1 MTKSPAA
8 TIAFDAGAI
17 DYDHITFVRFEARRW
32 RNIFGDHVPA
42 NPCRYAFARLSASSM
57 QDKPSDM
64 NKPPSIPPPAIELT
78 GLAKTYKASKK
89 APAKTALHGIN
100 LTVPRGSIFGLLG
113 PNGAGKSTA
122 INILAGLVNKSAGTA
137 RIMGY
142 DIETQTRAA
151 RASIGIV
158 PQEIAMDVFFTPYDA
173 LELQAGYYGVPK
185 SERRTEEILDALG
198 LLDKRDAYVR
208 QLSGGMKRRLL
219 IAKALVHN
227 PPVLILDEPT
237 AGVDIE
243 LRRQL
248 WDYVQELHKRGTTI
262 ILTTHYLEEAEALCD
277 QIAIIHHGK
286 IVANESKGSLL
297 SRMDKRILVITPA
310 QTLTTVPDVL
320 SDLNAQINDGN
331 LIITYQKGTDS
342 VTSLMNR
349 VKEAGLT
356 IDDLRTDQP
365 DLEDVFLQL
374 TYGSDDPN

>member
-1 MTKSPAA
+1 MSDNPPKSSE
-8 TIAFDAGAI
+8 T
-17 DYDHITFVRFEARRW
+17 T
-32 RNIFGDHVPA
+32 
-42 NPCRYAFARLSASSM
+42 
-57 QDKPSDM
+57 
-64 NKPPSIPPPAIELT
+64 PAIELID
-78 GLAKTYKASKK
+78 LKKTYKASKK

-100 LTVPRGSIFGLLG
+100 LTIPRGSIFGLLG

-122 INILAGLVNKSAGTA
+122 INILAGFVNKSSGTA

-142 DIETQTRAA
+142 DIDAQTRQA

-158 PQEIAMDVFFTPYDA
+158 PQEIAMDVFFTPFQA

-185 SERRTEEILDALG
+185 SGRRTEEILAALG
-198 LLDKRDAYVR
+198 LTNKRDAYVR

-248 WDYVQELHKRGTTI
+248 WDYVQELHKLGTTV

-277 QIAIIHHGK
+277 RIAIIHQGR
-286 IVANESKGSLL
+286 IVANESKGLLL
-297 SRMDKRILVITPA
+297 SRMDKRMLVITPTQA
-310 QTLTTVPDVL
+310 LSEVPASL
-320 SDLNAQINDGN
+320 SDLGAELDDGN
-331 LIITYQKGTDS
+331 LVITYQKGTDS
-342 VTSLMNR
+342 VTGLLNR
-349 VKEAGLT
+349 VKEAGLS

-374 TYGSDDPN
+374 TYGSDAA

>member
-1 MTKSPAA
+1 
-8 TIAFDAGAI
+8 
-17 DYDHITFVRFEARRW
+17 
-32 RNIFGDHVPA
+32 
-42 NPCRYAFARLSASSM
+42 M
-57 QDKPSDM
+57 QDKSQDT
-64 NKPPSIPPPAIELT
+64 PAIELI
-78 GLAKTYKASKK
+78 GLKKTYAASRK
-89 APAKTALHGIN
+89 APAKTALHGID

-142 DIETQTRAA
+142 DINEQTRAA

-158 PQEIAMDVFFTPYDA
+158 PQEIAMDVFFTPYQA

-185 SERRTEEILDALG
+185 SERRSDEILQALG
-198 LLDKRDAYVR
+198 LSDKRDAYVR

-277 QIAIIHHGK
+277 RIAIIHQGK
-286 IVANESKGSLL
+286 IVANESKDSLL
-297 SRMDKRILVITPA
+297 DRMDKRILVITPMEELS
-310 QTLTTVPDVL
+310 QVPESL
-320 SDLNAQINDGN
+320 SDLDAVVEDGN
-331 LIITYQKGTDS
+331 LVITYQKGTDS
-342 VTSLMNR
+342 VTGLMNR
-349 VKEAGLT
+349 VKDAGLS

-374 TYGSDDPN
+374 TYGSD